1 MKLKRGIQKQI
12 RERTGFGASYVSDV
26 CNGNIRITSWPT
38 AKKFAAA
45 TGTHPLLWLEGTICD
60 IQTAISLPKREAA

>member
-12 RERTGFGASYVSDV
+12 RQKTGFGASYVSDV
-26 CNGNIRITSWPT
+26 CNGKIRITSWPT

-45 TGTHPLLWLEGTICD
+45 TNTPPLLWLEGPSEEI
-60 IQTAISLPKREAA
+60 KRALSKDKDAA